1 MKNVK
6 TYIAAVVIGFASTG
20 VNAGALT
27 VSDILAVSSQA
38 KTMCTGIN
46 DINLRE
52 EGYKVDATVKTNI
65 NLLIAKVSAE
75 AKGKYVN
82 YEDRS
87 VLIDKIS
94 EMVKEGVIGGD
105 RCVFDTN
112 KLFVDSLKA
121 SGFNNQAKQ
130 SYKG

>member
-1 MKNVK
+1 MKNIK
-6 TYIAAVVIGFASTG
+6 TYIAVVVIGFASASA
-20 VNAGALT
+20 NAGALT

-46 DINLRE
+46 DIDLRE

-65 NLLIAKVSAE
+65 NFLIGKVSAK
-75 AKGKYVN
+75 AKGKYAN

-87 VLIDKIS
+87 VLIDKVS

-105 RCVFDTN
+105 RCVLDTN

-121 SGFNNQAKQ
+121 S
-130 SYKG
+130 